1 MMRKWKGGESGKV
14 EEVEKCMCV
23 KSVVSVM
30 SVKKGV
36 ISVNLSFIAHLRAGK
51 LTHGLIATLTN

>member
-1 MMRKWKGGESGKV
+1 MMSGWKSGENGKV

-36 ISVNLSFIAHLRAGK
+36 ISVNLSFIAH
-51 LTHGLIATLTN
+51 